1 MSRWKISVSLD
12 PESINQAIRE
22 LNDYEDWFED
32 RCRTLLLE
40 MAREG
45 MSEAQIRFENVVY
58 DGDPEVIEIKYE
70 DRGDNLVA
78 VVAKGPT
85 VLFLEFGAG
94 VRYPDSHPEIGVDPS
109 KTMHGTWSESDLGKG
124 HWKNPKGWYYAHN
137 RKSYGNPAN
146 ECMYQAKRHVME
158 QFERI
163 ARRVF
168 A

>member
-1 MSRWKISVSLD
+1 
-12 PESINQAIRE
+12 
-22 LNDYEDWFED
+22 
-32 RCRTLLLE
+32 

-45 MSEAQIRFENVVY
+45 MSEAQIRFENAVY

-78 VVAKGPT
+78 VVAKGHT

-137 RKSYGNPAN
+137 RKSYGNKAN
-146 ECMYQAKRHVME
+146 ECMYQAKRE
-158 QFERI
+158 LINKFEKI